1 MCDKYK
7 SDKYEWQ
14 IWQIWVITM
23 TNIIMTNIKMTN
35 MINMS
40 DKYDKYEVCSSL
52 AEKRGGSW
60 LPEVTAAIS
69 LISQLQK
76 LQKVQKGKQ
85 DREKSVIERIY
96 TPTQRERIY
105 SHTAERIREENQ
117 TRDSQK
123 IFWNYWLELL
133 WQDVVNIHTET
144 IVAHPPSHPI
154 VQEIS
159 TIVVEPTNTGRAQ
172 FLLLPKLKR
181 EIGSIKWGGR

>member
-1 MCDKYK
+1 
-7 SDKYEWQ
+7 
-14 IWQIWVITM
+14 M
-23 TNIIMTNIKMTN
+23 T
-35 MINMS
+35 NMS

-96 TPTQRERIY
+96 IHNILPLREKGYTPTPQRKYGRKMKPGILK
-105 SHTAERIREENQ
+105 N
-117 TRDSQK
+117 DS
-123 IFWNYWLELL
+123 
-133 WQDVVNIHTET
+133 ET
-144 IVAHPPSHPI
+144 IAHPATHAI

-159 TIVVEPTNTGRAQ
+159 TLVVEPTNTGRAQ

-181 EIGSIKWGGR
+181 EIGSIKWGGQ